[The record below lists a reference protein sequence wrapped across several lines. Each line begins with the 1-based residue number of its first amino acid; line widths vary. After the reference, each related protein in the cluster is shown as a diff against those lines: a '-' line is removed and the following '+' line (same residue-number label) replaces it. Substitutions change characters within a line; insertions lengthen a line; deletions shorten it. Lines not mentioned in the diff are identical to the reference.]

1 MRLRSGQ
8 LSMRRRS
15 TRRANPWRV
24 IILLVIIA
32 ALVYFNQVVVP
43 TVPQPF
49 VPTPTPTRS
58 PESFVNEAQVLF
70 NEGKLTQAVA
80 AYKQAIISA
89 PANPVYYIELAR
101 MQIYTGSYQDAKA
114 SAENALLLNPNNS
127 QAHAVKAWALY
138 YMEQYDEAEVTVRQ
152 AIDLDANNP
161 VAYAY
166 YAEILVGRGNFDDIQ
181 EAIGLSQKAVTLA
194 PAALETRR
202 ARGAV
207 LIATGNYNDAVI
219 EYKAAIAINDK
230 LWDLHYLL
238 GVAYR
243 ILGEYDLAQQEMLA
257 AIAFNPKNPDI
268 PTDLS
273 RTYATQGQFGKAVQ
287 YAEQAVKLDPAN
299 ARLHGNLGFMYYKN
313 AEYDKAIGSLTLSLR
328 GGTTEDGVQVEGLPL
343 TPGRV
348 AEYYSVYGLALARR
362 GRCADAVP
370 VFEFILQ
377 NTPAEDVAA
386 FNAGEGIEFC
396 KQAPTTQPAAP

>member
-1 MRLRSGQ
+1 
-8 LSMRRRS
+8 MRRRP
-15 TRRANPWRV
+15 TRRANPWKIIFLVVV
-24 IILLVIIA
+24 IG
-32 ALVYFNQVVVP
+32 ALVYFNRVVAP
-43 TVPQPF
+43 TMPQPF
-49 VPTPTPTRS
+49 LPTPTETQS
-58 PESFVNEAQVLF
+58 PEAIVNQAEQLYS
-70 NEGKLTQAVA
+70 EGKLTQAVA
-80 AYKQAIISA
+80 AYKQAIIAA
-89 PANPVYYIELAR
+89 PGNPAYYIELAR
-101 MQIYTGSYQDAKA
+101 MQVYAGQYEEAQK
-114 SAENALLLNPNNS
+114 SAENALLLNQDNS
-127 QAHAVKAWALY
+127 QALAVKAWALY
-138 YMEQYDEAEVTVRQ
+138 YMNKYDDAETVINQ
-152 AIDLDANNP
+152 AIKLDENNAT
-161 VAYAY
+161 AYAY
-166 YAEILVGRGNFDDIQ
+166 YAEILVGRGNFEDI
-181 EAIGLSQKAVTLA
+181 EKAINISQKAAQLA
-194 PAALETRR
+194 PNTMETHR

-207 LIATGNYNDAVI
+207 LIATANYEEAVN
-219 EYKAAIAINDK
+219 EYKTAIAMNDK

-287 YAEQAVKLDPAN
+287 YAEQAVKLDPSN

-313 AEYDKAIGSLTLSLR
+313 GDYDKAIGSLTLALR
-328 GGTTEDGVQVEGLPL
+328 GGTAASGEKVEGLPL

-386 FNAGEGIEFC
+386 YNAGEGNDFC
-396 KQAPTTQPAAP
+396 MQAANGKAVPTP

>member
-1 MRLRSGQ
+1 
-8 LSMRRRS
+8 MRRRP
-15 TRRANPWRV
+15 TRRVNPWKV
-24 IILLVIIA
+24 IFLLVLIG
-32 ALVYFNQVVVP
+32 ALVYFNRVVAP
-43 TVPQPF
+43 AMPQPF
-49 VPTPTPTRS
+49 MPTPTETQS
-58 PESFVNEAQVLF
+58 PEAIVNQAQTLYS
-70 NEGKLTQAVA
+70 EGKLTQAVA
-80 AYKQAIISA
+80 AYKQAIIA
-89 PANPVYYIELAR
+89 DPGNPAIYVELAR
-101 MQIYTGSYQDAKA
+101 MQVYAGQYEEAQS
-114 SAENALLLNPNNS
+114 SAENALLLNQDNS
-127 QAHAVKAWALY
+127 QALAVKAWALY
-138 YMEQYDEAEVTVRQ
+138 YMEQYDEAETVINQ
-152 AIDLDANNP
+152 AINLDVNNAA
-161 VAYAY
+161 AYAY
-166 YAEILVGRGNFDDIQ
+166 YAEILVGRGNFEDI
-181 EAIGLSQKAVTLA
+181 EKAITISQKAAQLA
-194 PAALETRR
+194 PNTMETHR

-207 LIATGNYNDAVI
+207 LIATANYEEAVG
-219 EYKAAIAINDK
+219 EYKTAIAMNDK

-287 YAEQAVKLDPAN
+287 YAEQAVKLEPAS

-313 AEYDKAIGSLTLSLR
+313 GEYDKAIDSLTLALR
-328 GGTTEDGVQVEGLPL
+328 GGSYLDGAQVEGLPL

-370 VFEFILQ
+370 VFEFIIQ

-386 FNAGEGIEFC
+386 YNAVEGNEFC
-396 KQAPTTQPAAP
+396 KQVADGTEVPSP